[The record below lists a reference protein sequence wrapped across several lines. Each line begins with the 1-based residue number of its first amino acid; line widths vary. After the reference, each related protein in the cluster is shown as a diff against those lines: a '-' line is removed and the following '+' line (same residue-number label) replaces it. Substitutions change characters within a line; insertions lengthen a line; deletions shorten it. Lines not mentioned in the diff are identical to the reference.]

1 MKHADGSLTDA
12 QFRAELERCI
22 YCEEKPCQEAC
33 PADCSP
39 ADFIMAARV
48 GEKSDLRRS
57 AAMIMSANP
66 LGWVCGVVC
75 PDYFCMKACSRRTF
89 DRAIEIPA
97 VQATVVQKANEVG
110 MAKFKCAKPNG
121 KIVGIIGAGPAGFG
135 AASVLAQRGY
145 QVTVYEQQ
153 RRLGGAMNLIPDF
166 RLNKRVVR
174 ADIEF
179 LKSLGDVEFKTGV
192 SATVAAGILPAV
204 EPGFQPGGK
213 SVARSPRVK
222 LLCVRPRSKTPAA
235 TTFDAV
241 IVCAGLSEP
250 IKLNIPGEE
259 LALSWEA
266 FLENQK
272 KLKLKGRIVAVLGG
286 GAVAADCATTARR
299 LGAASVELVYRRRQ
313 QDMPLTQYERD
324 LLLEHG
330 VEITSCSKPLAIV
343 HEGKRVTG
351 LRIARMTLPAGKESR
366 PENFVVSKKESPIFR
381 EFDLVISAIGSKPK
395 LPVTTTKG
403 VFYAGDMVL
412 GAGTVVESVA
422 SGKNAALE
430 ADAFIHGEARPKFKN
445 RAKSYAVLAGT
456 PFCPVPLDADFFGRR
471 ILSPFLISAAP
482 HTDGYAQ
489 MRKAYERGWSGG
501 VMKTAFDNVP
511 IHIPAGYMFALT
523 RSTYGNCDNVSGHPL
538 GRVCREVGQ
547 LVKEFPDRLTL
558 ASTGGPV
565 SGRDAED
572 KAVWQSNTRKLQ
584 NAGAM
589 GVEYSLSCPQGGD
602 GTHGDVVSQNAEL
615 TAKIIDWVMEAS
627 TDDNPKLFK
636 LTAAVTAIQPIIKAI
651 QEVFARHPNKKAGV
665 TLANSFP
672 SLAFR
677 ASAKPL
683 ISTGLQP
690 GESERDDLRAAV
702 AASAQREKPLKRLAS
717 SAPHSTG
724 LKPGANESLEL
735 QRRWEEGVVI
745 GMSGEGVL
753 PISNLTLAKVAST
766 GITVSGNGGAM
777 TYKDAANFLALGAHT
792 VQFCTAVMKYGLGY
806 VDELHSGLSYLMEE
820 RGFRSVKELIGSALP
835 NPITD
840 FGSLS
845 PTKKLPQVVA
855 ALCEHC
861 GNCERC
867 PYQAIVLNG
876 RGVPVFDPSHC
887 VGCSLCAQ
895 KCFAGAISMRERTKA
910 ELVALNET

>member
-1 MKHADGSLTDA
+1 VWGRLLLGWHNNPTTASGSFMNNADGSLTDA
-12 QFRAELERCI
+12 QFRAELERCV

-33 PADCSP
+33 PAHCSP

-48 GEKSDLRRS
+48 GDKSDLRRS
-57 AAMIMSANP
+57 AAMIMGANP

-89 DRAIEIPA
+89 DRPIEIPA
-97 VQATVVQKANEVG
+97 VQATVIKKANEVG
-110 MAKFKCAKPNG
+110 MAKFQRAESNG
-121 KIVGIIGAGPAGFG
+121 KTVGIIGAGPAGLG

-145 QVTVYEQQ
+145 KVTIYEQQ
-153 RRLGGAMNLIPDF
+153 KRLGGAMNLIPDF
-166 RLNKRVVR
+166 RLNKQVVR
-174 ADIEF
+174 ADIAF
-179 LKSLGDVEFKTGV
+179 LKSLGDVEFKH
-192 SATVAAGILPAV
+192 
-204 EPGFQPGGK
+204 GK
-213 SVARSPRVK
+213 AMASPEE
-222 LLCVRPRSKTPAA
+222 LLAKH
-235 TTFDAV
+235 DAV
-241 IVCAGLSEP
+241 VVCAGVSEP

-259 LALSWEA
+259 LALSWQA
-266 FLENQK
+266 FLENQR
-272 KLKLKGRIVAVLGG
+272 KLKLKGKKVAVLGG
-286 GAVAADCATTARR
+286 GAVAADCATTAKH
-299 LGAASVELVYRRRQ
+299 LGAASVELIYRRRQ

-324 LLLEHG
+324 MLLEHG
-330 VEITSCSKPLAIV
+330 VEIATCSKPLAIV
-343 HEGKRVTG
+343 HQGKHVTG
-351 LRIARMTLPAGKESR
+351 LRIARMTLPVGKLSR
-366 PENFVVSKKESPIFR
+366 PENFVINKKESPVFR
-381 EFDLVISAIGSKPK
+381 EFDLVISAIGSQPT
-395 LPVTTTKG
+395 LPVTKTKG
-403 VFYAGDMVL
+403 IFYAGDMVL
-412 GAGTVVESVA
+412 GAATVVESVA

-430 ADAFIHGEARPKFKN
+430 ADAFIRGETRPKFKN
-445 RAKSYAVLAGT
+445 RTKSRVILAGV
-456 PFCPVPLDADFFGRR
+456 PLRPVPLDAEFFGRR

-482 HTDGYAQ
+482 HSDGYEQ

-538 GRVCREVGQ
+538 DRVCREVGR

-565 SGRDAED
+565 TGRDAED

-602 GTHGDVVSQNAEL
+602 GTHGDVVSQNAGL

-627 TDDNPKLFK
+627 DDNNPKLFK

-651 QEVFARHPNKKAGV
+651 QEVFARYPNKKAGV

-672 SLAFR
+672 SLTFR
-677 ASAKPL
+677 KA
-683 ISTGLQP
+683 
-690 GESERDDLRAAV
+690 E
-702 AASAQREKPLKRLAS
+702 
-717 SAPHSTG
+717 
-724 LKPGANESLEL
+724 N
-735 QRRWEEGVVI
+735 RRWEEGVVI

-753 PISNLTLAKVAST
+753 PISNLTLAKVSSM

-777 TYKDAANFLALGAHT
+777 TYKDAANFLALGAQT

-806 VDELHSGLSYLMEE
+806 VNDLHSGLSYLMEE

-840 FGSLS
+840 FGALS

-855 ALCEHC
+855 ALCQQC
-861 GNCERC
+861 GNCTRC
-867 PYQAIVLNG
+867 PYQAITLD
-876 RGVPVFDPSHC
+876 RHSVPVFDPSHC
-887 VGCSLCAQ
+887 IGCSLCAQ
-895 KCFAGAISMRERTKA
+895 KCFAGAISMRDRTPQ
-910 ELVALNET
+910 ELTALKES

>member
-1 MKHADGSLTDA
+1 MNKADGSLTDA
-12 QFRAELERCI
+12 RFRAELERCV

-33 PADCSP
+33 PAHCSP

-48 GEKSDLRRS
+48 GGKSDLRRS
-57 AAMIMSANP
+57 AAMIMGANP

-89 DRAIEIPA
+89 DRPIEIPA
-97 VQATVVQKANEVG
+97 VQATVIKKANEAG
-110 MAKFKCAKPNG
+110 LAKFQRAEPNG
-121 KIVGIIGAGPAGFG
+121 KTVAVIGAGPAGLG
-135 AASVLAQRGY
+135 AASVLLQDGY
-145 QVTVYEQQ
+145 QVTIYEQQ
-153 RRLGGAMNLIPDF
+153 KRAGGAMNLIPDF
-166 RLNKRVVR
+166 RLNQQVVR
-174 ADIEF
+174 ADIAF
-179 LKSLGDVEFKTGV
+179 LKSLGDVEFKH
-192 SATVAAGILPAV
+192 
-204 EPGFQPGGK
+204 GK
-213 SVARSPRVK
+213 AIASPEE
-222 LLCVRPRSKTPAA
+222 LLAKH
-235 TTFDAV
+235 DAV
-241 IVCAGLSEP
+241 IVCAGLAEP

-259 LALSWEA
+259 LVLSWQK
-266 FLENQK
+266 FLEDQT
-272 KLKLKGRIVAVLGG
+272 KLKLNGKKVAVLGG
-286 GAVAADCATTARR
+286 GAVAADCATTAKRR
-299 LGAASVELVYRRRQ
+299 GAASVELIYRRRT

-324 LLLEHG
+324 MLLEHG
-330 VEITSCSKPLAIV
+330 VEITSCSRPLAIV
-343 HEGKRVTG
+343 CQGKHVTG
-351 LRIARMTLPAGKESR
+351 LRIARMTLPAGKESK

-395 LPVTTTKG
+395 WPVTKTKG
-403 VFYAGDMVL
+403 IFYAGDMVL

-430 ADAFIHGEARPKFKN
+430 ADAFIHSKARPKFKN
-445 RAKSYAVLAGT
+445 RAKSRVILAGV
-456 PFCPVPLDADFFGRR
+456 PLRPVPLDADFFGRR
-471 ILSPFLISAAP
+471 ILSPFLLSAAP
-482 HTDGYAQ
+482 HSDGYEQ

-538 GRVCREVGQ
+538 DRVCREVKK

-565 SGRDAED
+565 TGNDQAD

-602 GTHGDVVSQNAEL
+602 GTHGDVVSQNAAL

-627 TDDNPKLFK
+627 DDDNPKLFK

-651 QEVFARHPNKKAGV
+651 QEVITRYPGKKAGV

-677 ASAKPL
+677 KSASWSSPFSVPGADKL
-683 ISTGLQP
+683 KLVLQP
-690 GESERDDLRAAV
+690 AAD
-702 AASAQREKPLKRLAS
+702 
-717 SAPHSTG
+717 
-724 LKPGANESLEL
+724 
-735 QRRWEEGVVI
+735 RRWEEGVVI

-753 PISNLTLAKVAST
+753 PISNLTLAKVSNT
-766 GITVSGNGGAM
+766 GIAVSGNGGAM
-777 TYKDAANFLALGAHT
+777 TYRDAANFLALGAQT
-792 VQFCTAVMKYGLGY
+792 VQFCTAVMKHGLGY

-840 FGSLS
+840 FGALS
-845 PTKKLPQVVA
+845 STKQLPQVIA
-855 ALCEHC
+855 ALCQHC
-861 GNCERC
+861 GNCARC
-867 PYQAIVLNG
+867 PYQAIVLDSH
-876 RGVPVFDPSHC
+876 GVPTFDPGHC

-895 KCFAGAISMRERTKA
+895 KCFAGAISMRDRTPQ
-910 ELVALNET
+910 ELAALNEG

>member
-1 MKHADGSLTDA
+1 MKKSDGFLTDA
-12 QFRAELERCI
+12 QLRAELDRCI
-22 YCEEKPCQEAC
+22 YCEEKPCREAC
-33 PADCSP
+33 PAHCSP

-48 GEKSDLRRS
+48 GAKSDFQRS
-57 AAMIMSANP
+57 AAIIMGSNP
-66 LGWVCGVVC
+66 LGGVCGVVC

-89 DRAIEIPA
+89 DRPIEIPA
-97 VQATVVQKANEVG
+97 VQSAIIEKAKSFGLTHFSNAPLDEKKV
-110 MAKFKCAKPNG
+110 A
-121 KIVGIIGAGPAGFG
+121 IIGAGPAGLG
-135 AASVLAQRGY
+135 AAGVLAQHGY
-145 QVTVYEQQ
+145 QVTIFEQGRQ
-153 RRLGGAMNLIPDF
+153 AGGMINLIPDF
-166 RLNKRVVR
+166 RLNKKVVR
-174 ADIEF
+174 TDIDF
-179 LKSLGDVEFKTGV
+179 IRKLGAVEFKFGV
-192 SATVAAGILPAV
+192 AVA
-204 EPGFQPGGK
+204 EPK
-213 SVARSPRVK
+213 S
-222 LLCVRPRSKTPAA
+222 LLQNY
-235 TTFDAV
+235 DAV
-241 IVCAGLSEP
+241 VVCAGLTEP
-250 IKLNIPGEE
+250 IKLNIPGED
-259 LALSWEA
+259 LTLPWQA

-272 KLKLKGRIVAVLGG
+272 TLKLRGKKVAVLGG
-286 GAVAADCATTARR
+286 GAVAADCATTAKR

-324 LLLEHG
+324 MLLEHG
-330 VEITSCSKPLAIV
+330 VEIATCSKPLALV
-343 HEGKRVTG
+343 HHGKRVTG
-351 LRIARMTLPAGKESR
+351 LRIARITLPAGKESR
-366 PENFVVSKKESPIFR
+366 PENFVVSKRESPIFR

-395 LPVTTTKG
+395 FQVTKSKG
-403 VFYAGDMVL
+403 IFYAGDMVL
-412 GAGTVVESVA
+412 GAATVVESVA
-422 SGKNAALE
+422 SGKNASAE
-430 ADAFIHGEARPKFKN
+430 ADAFIRGVRSADSLVRESPARRSNTRTKLSALHSH
-445 RAKSYAVLAGT
+445 AKSRVILAGV
-456 PFCPVPLDADFFGRR
+456 PLRPVPLDADFFGRK
-471 ILSPFLISAAP
+471 ILSPFLLSAAP
-482 HTDGYAQ
+482 HSDGYAQ

-538 GRVCREVGQ
+538 DRVCREVGK

-565 SGRDAED
+565 TGRDAED

-627 TDDNPKLFK
+627 DDDNPKLFK

-651 QEVFARHPNKKAGV
+651 QEVFARYPNKKAGV

-677 ASAKPL
+677 RSCDAPSQKVLATPP
-683 ISTGLQP
+683 SP
-690 GESERDDLRAAV
+690 ESSRDVGV
-702 AASAQREKPLKRLAS
+702 AATCGDEAS
-717 SAPHSTG
+717 QLRP
-724 LKPGANESLEL
+724 
-735 QRRWEEGVVI
+735 RRWEEGVVI

-753 PISNLTLAKVAST
+753 PISNLTLAKVSST
-766 GITVSGNGGAM
+766 GIAVSGNGGAM
-777 TYKDAANFLALGAHT
+777 TYKDAANFLALGAQT

-840 FGSLS
+840 FDALS

-855 ALCEHC
+855 ALCQHC
-861 GNCERC
+861 GNCTRC
-867 PYQAIVLNG
+867 PYQAIELNS
-876 RGVPVFDPSHC
+876 RGVPMFDASRC

-895 KCFAGAISMRERTKA
+895 KCFAGAISMRDRTPQ
-910 ELVALNET
+910 ELAALKED